1 MHKSIRVANAPR
13 SLRVI
18 PIFAA
23 AVKSALRLPTA
34 LQSHEGAQHALR
46 VGAFSGEAGSVHAA
60 DDRTLL
66 VGLGARD
73 GFDLQRLR
81 TVSAK
86 LGRAL
91 VKMRATAIHLQHD
104 WTGGV
109 RSIGEFEAGSAVA
122 EGLSIGIWR
131 FDRLDGSASRRE
143 PRLAPL
149 RIWSDRRDFRDG
161 MNEGLVVAAGV
172 NVARAIAATPPNIAH
187 PQWIAAEAA
196 RIGRG
201 ALRVRRIDAARARAL
216 GMGGLLSVGQGSTRP
231 PCLVTLDWNPPRRA
245 RGARDSHLLLVGK
258 TITYDTGGYSL
269 KVNNGIKGM
278 KYDKCGGAAVLG
290 AMRAIAS
297 LKLPVRVTGV
307 LAVAENMVSDDS
319 FRPDDI
325 IKLHNGVTVEVTNTD
340 AEGRLVLAD
349 ALSYACKELKPTAI
363 VDIATLTGGVGV
375 ALGSFCAGYFC
386 ENAALAGRVE
396 RAAQSTAELIWRLP
410 LWEQHREFMR
420 SQHADIINS
429 NPLRSAHP
437 IQGAAFLSYFVEPKL
452 PWAHLDIAAVANSDG
467 PNDLTGVGPTG
478 WGVRLLVELADS
490 LC

>member
-1 MHKSIRVANAPR
+1 MYRSISISRSAGRLKVTTSFAIARAGAVPQGRDAGSLASALRGVAIPPDAGASLILDARHIALSLGVAEGLDATRMRSVGARLGRTLVSMGAQSISIAGAGEWAASAATRRELGQALAEGVLLGSWRFDSLDGSATRRPPR
-13 SLRVI
+13 LGSLRVNI
-18 PIFAA
+18 SDAA
-23 AVKSALRLPTA
+23 AS
-34 LQSHEGAQHALR
+34 EGFEYGLR
-46 VGAFSGEAGSVHAA
+46 VGAAVNAA
-60 DDRTLL
+60 RH
-66 VGLGARD
+66 V
-73 GFDLQRLR
+73 
-81 TVSAK
+81 
-86 LGRAL
+86 
-91 VKMRATAIHLQHD
+91 
-104 WTGGV
+104 
-109 RSIGEFEAGSAVA
+109 
-122 EGLSIGIWR
+122 
-131 FDRLDGSASRRE
+131 
-143 PRLAPL
+143 
-149 RIWSDRRDFRDG
+149 
-161 MNEGLVVAAGV
+161 
-172 NVARAIAATPPNIAH
+172 AATPPNIAN
-187 PQWIAAEAA
+187 PGWIANEA
-196 RIGRG
+196 RRLGRQLG
-201 ALRVRRIDAARARAL
+201 MRVRVIDFARAKAL
-216 GMGGLLSVGQGSTRP
+216 GMGGLVAVGQGSAAK
-231 PCLVTLDWNPPRRA
+231 PCLVTMEWRPRRA
-245 RGARDSHLLLVGK
+245 SARAKDAHLVLVGK

-269 KVNNGIKGM
+269 KVNNGMKGM

-297 LKLPVRVTGV
+297 LKLSVRVTGV

-319 FRPDDI
+319 YRPDDI

-349 ALSYACKELKPTAI
+349 ALSYACKELKPTTI